1 MVNASKYKAA
11 ASALGLG
18 GGCYGTYEIYKYCSK
33 DFSVNKKSM
42 GNDGIVV
49 QSMEEQKLDQIVED
63 SQEHIEHEESVE
75 EDNEGQPNPPEQPEE
90 AKSEPVIASESTS
103 PSNEPSIPNQ
113 ITASIPKNFSN
124 SNESIKIKEGT
135 IGSRFKDQI
144 LTSTSD
150 EEVWKKKVDMW
161 NHDIQYHK
169 SRKNY
174 THTMPKEFIL
184 KSWEKLEN
192 KELQR
197 RCSNAYDKRTWDG
210 LSTNLT
216 PHNKFTRVREYW
228 AMVWKYCGKPRQHMP
243 FEWGSR

>member
-42 GNDGIVV
+42 GNDEIVV
-49 QSMEEQKLDQIVED
+49 QSMEEQKLDPIVED
-63 SQEHIEHEESVE
+63 SQEHIEHEEDNTPSNEESVE

-90 AKSEPVIASESTS
+90 DKSEPMVTPKNTS
-103 PSNEPSIPNQ
+103 PSNELSIPSQ

-150 EEVWKKKVDMW
+150 EEV
-161 NHDIQYHK
+161 
-169 SRKNY
+169 
-174 THTMPKEFIL
+174 
-184 KSWEKLEN
+184 
-192 KELQR
+192 
-197 RCSNAYDKRTWDG
+197 
-210 LSTNLT
+210 
-216 PHNKFTRVREYW
+216 
-228 AMVWKYCGKPRQHMP
+228 
-243 FEWGSR
+243 